1 MLGTLR
7 LTNVPAVSET
17 VFVLAA
23 GAVFL
28 VAGELALSQPIAP
41 PITAVAIAAIKNRF
55 IVTSKVE
62 KAKTKTVLILA
73 KLAAKSTCDSAGPDY
88 IWDKSNGQSLSLGP
102 VARVKPSDKMNSRLS
117 MA

>member
-7 LTNVPAVSET
+7 FTNVPADSDT
-17 VFVLAA
+17 VFELATDVELTAGALLTA

-28 VAGELALSQPIAP
+28 VAGELALSQPIVP

-62 KAKTKTVLILA
+62 KAKTKTASILA
-73 KLAAKSTCDSAGPDY
+73 KLAVKSTCD
-88 IWDKSNGQSLSLGP
+88 L
-102 VARVKPSDKMNSRLS
+102 
-117 MA
+117 

>member
-1 MLGTLR
+1 MLGTFR

-55 IVTSKVE
+55 IVTSKVK

-73 KLAAKSTCDSAGPDY
+73 KLAVNSTCDSARQAF
-88 IWDKSNGQSLSLGP
+88 IWDESKGQI
-102 VARVKPSDKMNSRLS
+102 
-117 MA
+117 